1 MASTPSI
8 GLLRET
14 ATIKD
19 VVRALNN
26 FYDEF
31 LEQNIRLNLDHA
43 NQEDINDGEL
53 NKQNATRVSS
63 LKVTCFNFMC
73 LKYSCYL
80 FILRLPALDF
90 RVVLIQTIW
99 LLSEPC
105 SSLWLRSW

>member
-1 MASTPSI
+1 MASAPPI
-8 GLLRET
+8 RLLRET

-53 NKQNATRVSS
+53 NKQNATRVRT
-63 LKVTCFNFMC
+63 LALWAHLRTIPPLTRNFH
-73 LKYSCYL
+73 
-80 FILRLPALDF
+80 RLPYQVFLE
-90 RVVLIQTIW
+90 LHIQTIW
-99 LLSEPC
+99 RRRERC
-105 SSLWLRSW
+105 FNLWWRLW